1 MSYGSD
7 RERTRPQDLKLE
19 NINYDSTLEMPS
31 PPISPLKEPF
41 FENLSLFSK
50 CFWKDFLQK
59 YQNLEWKTN
68 QSHIHIQRH
77 LQYQVPILEIASMLM
92 TEQARLRMEH
102 MERAMIQVQW
112 VI

>member
-41 FENLSLFSK
+41 FRTSK
-50 CFWKDFLQK
+50 IYHNDKFVLQKFVKKIFEK
-59 YQNLEWKTN
+59 YQNLE
-68 QSHIHIQRH
+68 
-77 LQYQVPILEIASMLM
+77 
-92 TEQARLRMEH
+92 
-102 MERAMIQVQW
+102 
-112 VI
+112 

>member
-41 FENLSLFSK
+41 FRTSIIV
-50 CFWKDFLQK
+50 LQK
-59 YQNLEWKTN
+59 F
-68 QSHIHIQRH
+68 
-77 LQYQVPILEIASMLM
+77 V
-92 TEQARLRMEH
+92 
-102 MERAMIQVQW
+102 
-112 VI
+112 

>member
-41 FENLSLFSK
+41 FFRTSIIV
-50 CFWKDFLQK
+50 LQK
-59 YQNLEWKTN
+59 F
-68 QSHIHIQRH
+68 
-77 LQYQVPILEIASMLM
+77 V
-92 TEQARLRMEH
+92 
-102 MERAMIQVQW
+102 
-112 VI
+112 

>member
-41 FENLSLFSK
+41 FRKSIIVFQTFVK
-50 CFWKDFLQK
+50 KIFDKK
-59 YQNLEWKTN
+59 YQNLE
-68 QSHIHIQRH
+68 
-77 LQYQVPILEIASMLM
+77 
-92 TEQARLRMEH
+92 
-102 MERAMIQVQW
+102 
-112 VI
+112 